1 MVMVDDSHAV
11 GLIGATGAGTPEK
24 FGVRDRVD
32 IISGTLGKALGGAS
46 GGYISAHQE
55 IVDLLRQRARPYLF
69 SNSIPPTVVAGS
81 LIALDLVSE
90 GANTRETLRE
100 NAKYFRDQMS
110 AAGFTL
116 LPGEH
121 PIVPVMFADEHEA
134 VRMAAELFKLGI
146 YVVAFSYPV
155 VPMGKA
161 RIRVQVCAT
170 HTKADIDSCVAA
182 FVTARNLDN
191 N

>member
-1 MVMVDDSHAV
+1 M
-11 GLIGATGAGTPEK
+11 
-24 FGVRDRVD
+24 
-32 IISGTLGKALGGAS
+32 
-46 GGYISAHQE
+46 
-55 IVDLLRQRARPYLF
+55 
-69 SNSIPPTVVAGS
+69 
-81 LIALDLVSE
+81 
-90 GANTRETLRE
+90 RETLRS

-170 HTKADIDSCVAA
+170 HTRADIDTCVAA
-182 FVTARNLDN
+182 FVSARDA
-191 N
+191 